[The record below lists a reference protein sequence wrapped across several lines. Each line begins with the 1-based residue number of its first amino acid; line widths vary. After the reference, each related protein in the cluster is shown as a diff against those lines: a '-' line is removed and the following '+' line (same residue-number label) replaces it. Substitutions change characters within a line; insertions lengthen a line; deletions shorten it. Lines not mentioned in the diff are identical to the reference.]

1 MLKTSPSP
9 IEQSGYPL
17 RAVYRG
23 TQIAF
28 RYQVPA
34 AILMSR
40 LPLVRTESPRN
51 VADS

>member
-1 MLKTSPSP
+1 MLKTSPSS

-23 TQIAF
+23 TQVAF

-34 AILMSR
+34 AIPMPR
-40 LPLVRTESPRN
+40 VPLVRILS
-51 VADS
+51 